1 MVQDLRKNRALESLG
16 LLEARP
22 GQGTSLAAR
31 RENRRSYAFGG
42 PLRAWEHQHKL
53 FEVRLLALRTFGARI
68 EQRES
73 VPRGAALVIV
83 MLLMVVLQLAG
94 MTFLTISATE
104 SQIALNEQG
113 SAAAHVLAEAG
124 IHKALALLNV
134 DPNYAGETSTALGG
148 GTFSIRV
155 TTVAGCTA
163 TSARK
168 ILATGLVPVRG
179 GNAQVQL
186 EVVLD
191 RVSYPYRWAAFA
203 AVPNQIIGWLWDPMA
218 QDWWDRTNS
227 ELLLRDHTLVDSFDS
242 GVGPYDPT
250 TNSGLHGDVGANGDV
265 EIDYHSTIN
274 GNVQAGDDIFNESA
288 VTVTGTQT
296 RGLSRRST
304 DPGAPF
310 PTVTPSV
317 IPTGA
322 LTVPAGGTVT
332 LSAGTYF
339 YTNISMG
346 NNATLLTTGGSVTIY
361 VTGPPV
367 PETGRLANLGSN
379 VTMGAHPGTQ
389 LQIIAK
395 SDSSLVTLSD
405 GSQRDFLTWV
415 TQDGFLFYGSL
426 YGENTDIYLNYNSQV
441 YGSIIG
447 RTIHARSRTKI
458 HFDQAM
464 LNRDVCHNGKYTI
477 RRGTWR
483 ESIPST

>member
-155 TTVAGCTA
+155 TTVAACTA

-168 ILATGLVPVRG
+168 IVATGSVPVRG

-346 NNATLLTTGGSVTIY
+346 NNATLLTTGGVRHDLCDRAAGAGDRPAGEPGEQRDYGGASRDPIADHRQERLVARH
-361 VTGPPV
+361 
-367 PETGRLANLGSN
+367 PERRVAEGLSHVGHPGRLPPLRQ
-379 VTMGAHPGTQ
+379 P
-389 LQIIAK
+389 L
-395 SDSSLVTLSD
+395 
-405 GSQRDFLTWV
+405 
-415 TQDGFLFYGSL
+415 
-426 YGENTDIYLNYNSQV
+426 
-441 YGSIIG
+441 
-447 RTIHARSRTKI
+447 
-458 HFDQAM
+458 
-464 LNRDVCHNGKYTI
+464 
-477 RRGTWR
+477 WR
-483 ESIPST
+483 EHRHLSELQFPGLWLDHRTDDPCTK